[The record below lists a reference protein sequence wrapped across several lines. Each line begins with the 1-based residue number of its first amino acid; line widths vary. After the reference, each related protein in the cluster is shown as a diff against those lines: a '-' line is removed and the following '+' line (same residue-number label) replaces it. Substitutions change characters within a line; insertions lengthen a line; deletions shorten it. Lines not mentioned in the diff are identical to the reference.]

1 MTTALSRIIFLVT
14 IIGCLHGSSSNII
27 TDGIS
32 KAFHYVEKALH
43 LDERKCIFPQVVCD
57 KFEEILKTGPNL
69 TETIAK
75 LDKDDFLEKY
85 KAAEKNEERDMT
97 MHELVAKY
105 GYKLQTYT
113 VETEDGY
120 LIALHRIPGKGDP
133 VLLGHGITLSA
144 VDWFTIGP
152 ENALPCVLADEGYDV
167 WVLSARGSTT
177 ESQGHVSLTLPK
189 DEDKYWDFSFDE
201 IGRYDLPASIDFM
214 IKETGRPKVKYV
226 GFSQGT
232 SVFYVMAAERPEYNE
247 KVSIAVQLAS
257 IAWLPR
263 IKSPLFR
270 LVGELNRALGTVRE
284 VFGFNMV
291 NGSNPFLR
299 FMGRHVCGNELMN
312 VIVCSN
318 AAFSIFGFN
327 YDQINVTQGPVIAA
341 HYPSTLST
349 KQLIHYGQLI
359 KSATFRR
366 YDYGLDKNM
375 DIYGSELPPD
385 YPVENISSPVALFY
399 TKKNDWSSIYEDVL
413 ILKNKLPNLVDFYE
427 VSHPSWAHMDYLWA
441 KDVKKFA
448 YVRLLELFK
457 KY

>member
-1 MTTALSRIIFLVT
+1 MTTALSRVVFIAT
-14 IIGCLHGSSSNII
+14 IISCLHGSSSNII
-27 TDGIS
+27 SDGIS
-32 KAFHYVEKALH
+32 RAFHYVEKALH
-43 LDERKCIFPQVVCD
+43 LDERKCIFPQVICD

-69 TETIAK
+69 KEEISK
-75 LDKDDFLEKY
+75 LDTNDFVAKY
-85 KAAEKNEERDMT
+85 KSAEANEEIDMT
-97 MHELVAKY
+97 MHQLVEKY

-167 WVLSARGSTT
+167 WVLSARGSTK

-189 DEDKYWDFSFDE
+189 DADKYWDFSFDE

-214 IKETGRPKVKYV
+214 LKETGKPKVKYV

-257 IAWLPR
+257 IAWLSR

-270 LVGELNRALGTVRE
+270 LVGEINEGLGNVRDI
-284 VFGFNMV
+284 FGFNAV
-291 NGSNPFLR
+291 NASNPVLQYVKR
-299 FMGRHVCGNELMN
+299 KVCGNEVAN
-312 VIVCSN
+312 VIICSTT
-318 AAFSIFGFN
+318 AFSIFGFD

-341 HYPSTLST
+341 HYPSTFST

-359 KSATFRR
+359 KSATFRQ
-366 YDYGLDKNM
+366 YDHGRAQNM
-375 DIYGSELPPD
+375 AIYGSELPPD
-385 YPVENISSPVALFY
+385 YPVGKISAPVALFY

-413 ILKNKLPNLVDFYE
+413 IIKEKLPNLADFYE
-427 VSHPSWAHMDYLWA
+427 VPHPSWAHMDYLWA
-441 KDVKKFA
+441 KDVKKLA
-448 YVRLLELFK
+448 YDRLLELFK